1 MNRGPGIGFER
12 DIFGRVLD
20 RAYRKTRRWNL
31 RSVSRVWVA
40 RGKRKAGNYMI
51 ELQNSVAV
59 VTGSSSGIGR
69 ATARLLARLG
79 ANVVVHGCSNLE
91 GLKETFDGLEGSNRD
106 HQSIVADLS
115 KESGCNQF
123 VDMVWK
129 TFNRVDIWINFAGA
143 DVLTTAAKELSFDDK
158 LNLLW
163 QTDVQGTI
171 RVCRLATS
179 QMRKQP
185 SGSSVPTILNMGWDQ
200 AEVGMGG
207 EAGEMFGPIKS
218 AVMAYTRSLARS
230 VAPNIR
236 VNAVA
241 PGWIQTSWGDD
252 APDYWRERAS
262 RESLRGRWGSPE
274 DVAAAAAY
282 LVSPSADFITGQ
294 IMPVNGGFRHEFDPA
309 PQSDQN
315 LSGTD
320 NDSGR

>member
-1 MNRGPGIGFER
+1 
-12 DIFGRVLD
+12 
-20 RAYRKTRRWNL
+20 
-31 RSVSRVWVA
+31 
-40 RGKRKAGNYMI
+40 MI

-69 ATARLLARLG
+69 ATARLLARQG
-79 ANVVVHGCSNLE
+79 ATVVVHGCSNLD
-91 GLKETFDGLEGSNRD
+91 GLKETYDGLEGRNRE

-115 KESGCNQF
+115 KASGCNQF
-123 VDMVWK
+123 VDTVWR

-143 DVLTTAAKELSFDDK
+143 DVLTTAAKDLAFEDK

-171 RVCRLATS
+171 RVCRLAVTR
-179 QMRKQP
+179 MHNQP
-185 SGSSVPTILNMGWDQ
+185 VGASVPAILNMGWDQ

-230 VAPNIR
+230 VAPDIR

-252 APDYWRERAS
+252 APDYWRERAT

-282 LVSPSADFITGQ
+282 LVSPLADFVNGQ

-309 PQSDQN
+309 PQPAQN
-315 LSGTD
+315 LSDTD
-320 NDSGR
+320 NDLGQ

>member
-1 MNRGPGIGFER
+1 
-12 DIFGRVLD
+12 
-20 RAYRKTRRWNL
+20 
-31 RSVSRVWVA
+31 
-40 RGKRKAGNYMI
+40 MI

-69 ATARLLARLG
+69 ATARLLARQG
-79 ANVVVHGCSNLE
+79 ATVVVHGCSNLD
-91 GLKETFDGLEGSNRD
+91 GLKETFDGLEGRNRE

-115 KESGCNQF
+115 NASGCSQF
-123 VDMVWK
+123 VDTVWK

-143 DVLTTAAKELSFDDK
+143 DVLTTAAKDLAFEDK

-171 RVCRLATS
+171 RVCRLAVTR
-179 QMRKQP
+179 MHNQP
-185 SGSSVPTILNMGWDQ
+185 VGASVPTILNMGWDQ

-230 VAPNIR
+230 VAPDIR

-252 APDYWRERAS
+252 APDYWRERAT

-274 DVAAAAAY
+274 DVAAAAVY
-282 LVSPSADFITGQ
+282 LVSPSADFVNGQ

-309 PQSDQN
+309 PQPAQN
-315 LSGTD
+315 LSDTD
-320 NDSGR
+320 NDSGQ